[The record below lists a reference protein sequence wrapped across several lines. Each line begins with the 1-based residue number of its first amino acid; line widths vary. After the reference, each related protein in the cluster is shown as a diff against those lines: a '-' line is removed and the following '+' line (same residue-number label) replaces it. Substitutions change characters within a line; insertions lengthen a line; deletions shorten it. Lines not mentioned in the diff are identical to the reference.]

1 MGDRNYFIILA
12 IAVMLAIQYFL
23 SKHPNPFAA
32 LIVPIIYMI
41 ILTGLFIFDIIQHV
55 IVFLLLLLLGL
66 LYLLREWFEA
76 QKSLKS
82 K

>member
-1 MGDRNYFIILA
+1 MGERNYFIVFT
-12 IAVMLAIQYFL
+12 IAAMLAIQYFL

-32 LIVPIIYMI
+32 FIVPMIYMI
-41 ILTGLFIFDIIQHV
+41 ILTGLFIFDMIQHV